1 MPSTTFAPFR
11 SRQYLLVWIGALVS
25 NTGTWMETVALGYY
39 VAETTGKS
47 SSSALVVAAT
57 FIPNGL
63 LGPVGSAL
71 ADRLNRRNVIII
83 GNVVVAAIACVVAWW
98 VGTGGATA
106 LGLAGLGFLSGC
118 TFAFFFP
125 AYQTVLPELVPP
137 EHLVASIGLSNA
149 QWNLGRVLGPV
160 AAAVAIWLGGIQAA
174 LWCNAASFG
183 AVIIA
188 VVLAKVSTR
197 RGARRP
203 ILGALRDGFDF
214 ARHTPAMRRM
224 LMVMVP
230 TIVLGAPFIAF
241 IAQMATNVH
250 GGNDRATSMLTVAQ
264 GIGAVVAALSLGSL
278 TARLGSRTLMIVGAA
293 AFGVVLVGYGVAP
306 NLWWAGLGLLL
317 VGVTYGW
324 AFLSFSSTA
333 QEAAPAEMR
342 GRALAMNSV
351 VLGVGYPISAL
362 VQGRIADG
370 VGLRQVTV
378 VSGVA
383 LVLVTVVIAGRSG
396 GAWGDGDA

>member
-1 MPSTTFAPFR
+1 VPSTTFAPFR
-11 SRQYLLVWIGALVS
+11 SRQFLLVWIGALVS

-39 VAETTGKS
+39 VADTTGKNS
-47 SSSALVVAAT
+47 ASALVVAAT

-71 ADRLNRRNVIII
+71 ADRLNRRNVIIA

-106 LGLAGLGFLSGC
+106 TGLAALGFLSGC

-160 AAAVAIWLGGIQAA
+160 AAAVAIWLGGIEAA

-188 VVLAKVSTR
+188 VLLAKVSTR
-197 RGARRP
+197 RGAKRP
-203 ILGALRDGFDF
+203 ILGALRDGVDF

-241 IAQMATNVH
+241 VAQMATNVH

-264 GIGAVVAALSLGSL
+264 GIGAVVAALTLGTL
-278 TARLGSRTLMIVGAA
+278 TARLGSRTLMIAGAA
-293 AFGVVLVGYGVAP
+293 AFGVVLVGYGLAP

-324 AFLSFSSTA
+324 AFLAFSSTA
-333 QEAAPAEMR
+333 QEAAAPEMR
-342 GRALAMNSV
+342 GRALAVNSL
-351 VLGVGYPISAL
+351 VLGVGYPLSAL
-362 VQGRIADG
+362 AQGRIADG

-378 VSGVA
+378 FSGLA
-383 LVLVTVVIAGRSG
+383 LLLVTVAVAGRSG
-396 GAWGDGDA
+396 GVRLDGDA